1 MTDASP
7 FPPEPNS
14 DAGEAF
20 PPEPD
25 ETRSPLP
32 GEPSTE
38 AGSPLVPESG
48 SDAGEAFPPEPDEE
62 TGSPLSPE

>member
-1 MTDASP
+1 MTDTSP

-25 ETRSPLP
+25 E
-32 GEPSTE
+32 
-38 AGSPLVPESG
+38 
-48 SDAGEAFPPEPDEE
+48 E
-62 TGSPLSPE
+62 TGSPLPPE